1 MPVKKPIPKSQRELS
16 NNLRESYTV
25 DGISTFDGKVN
36 RGEQRSVK
44 TDNVKKFSIGLRD
57 IDETIV
63 YYFNN
68 VIRPSVIQNSTR
80 KNVPII
86 YGSPE
91 RWAAVQ
97 KDGFYRDKN
106 GKIQAPLIMYKRD
119 SIEKNRDLGNKMDAN
134 NPINYGI
141 FKKKFSNKNV
151 YDRFN
156 IVNNREPVDEYYGV
170 IIPDY
175 VNITYSCIVFTDYI
189 EQMNKIVESINFA
202 SDAYWGN
209 PEKFSFRAMIDNYTT
224 MTELNQ
230 GQDRKVKTEFSIN
243 MLGHIVPD
251 AINTQLN
258 GQNKFYSTSRV
269 NFKFET
275 ETDMAT
281 LNKRAETQE
290 REVGFRFFDTSLTG
304 AQQSADV
311 GMTAEQIAY
320 VQLNNIVL
328 ADSQTGTVATYTGR
342 RFATPPSGFTLNQ
355 YDFQVYVNGVILAY
369 DDRTVAE
376 AGSNIEVT
384 ITGLGYDLDDDD
396 KVLLVGKFI

>member
-1 MPVKKPIPKSQRELS
+1 MSVRKPIPKSQKELS
-16 NNLRESYTV
+16 DNTRESYTV
-25 DGISTFDGKVN
+25 DGISSFDSKIN

-44 TDNVKKFSIGLRD
+44 KDDVKKFSIGLRD

-68 VIRPSVIQNSTR
+68 IIRPSVFQNGTT

-119 SIEKNRDLGNKMDAN
+119 SIEKNRSLGNKLDAN

-141 FKKKFSNKNV
+141 FKKKFSKKNV

-156 IVNNREPVDEYYGV
+156 IVNNRDPVDEYYGV

-175 VNITYSCIVFTDYI
+175 VNLSYSCIVFTDYI

-224 MTELNQ
+224 ATELNQ
-230 GQDRKVKTEFSIN
+230 GQDRKVKTEFTIN

-251 AINTQLN
+251 TINSQLN
-258 GQNKFYSTSRV
+258 GQNKFYSTARV
-269 NFKFET
+269 NFKLET

-281 LNKRAETQE
+281 LNKKAETPE
-290 REVGFRFFDTSLTG
+290 REASFRFFDTSLTG
-304 AQQSADV
+304 AQQSADI

-320 VQLNNIVL
+320 VQLSNVVL
-328 ADSQTGTVATYTGR
+328 ADSQSGTTAVYNGR
-342 RFATPPSGFTLNQ
+342 QFANPPAGFTLNQ
-355 YDFQVYVNGVILAY
+355 YDFQVYVNGVILAF
-369 DDRTVAE
+369 DDRTVSE
-376 AGSNIEVT
+376 VGSNIQVT
-384 ITGLGYDLDDDD
+384 ITGLGYDLDSDD
-396 KVLLVGKFI
+396 KVLLIGKFI

>member
-119 SIEKNRDLGNKMDAN
+119 TIEKNRDLGNKMDAN

-304 AQQSADV
+304 AQQSAEV

-328 ADSQTGTVATYTGR
+328 ADSQTGTTATYTGR
-342 RFATPPSGFTLNQ
+342 QFASPPAGFTLNQ

-376 AGSNIEVT
+376 VGSNIQVT

>member
-1 MPVKKPIPKSQRELS
+1 MSVRKPIPKSQKELS
-16 NNLRESYTV
+16 DSTRESYTV
-25 DGISTFDGKVN
+25 DGITNFDSKIN

-44 TDNVKKFSIGLRD
+44 KDDVKKFSIGLRD

-68 VIRPSVIQNSTR
+68 IIRPSVFQNGTT

-119 SIEKNRDLGNKMDAN
+119 SIEKNRSLGNKLDAN

-141 FKKKFSNKNV
+141 FKKKFSKKNV

-156 IVNNREPVDEYYGV
+156 IVNNRDPVDEYYGV

-175 VNITYSCIVFTDYI
+175 VNLAYSCIVFTDYI

-224 MTELNQ
+224 ATELNQ
-230 GQDRKVKTEFSIN
+230 GQDRKVKTEFTIN

-251 AINTQLN
+251 TINSQLN
-258 GQNKFYSTSRV
+258 GQNKFYSTARV
-269 NFKFET
+269 NFKLET

-281 LNKRAETQE
+281 LNKKAETPE
-290 REVGFRFFDTSLTG
+290 REASFRFFDTSLTG
-304 AQQSADV
+304 AQQSADI

-320 VQLNNIVL
+320 VQLSNVVL
-328 ADSQTGTVATYTGR
+328 ADTQSGITATYTGR
-342 RFATPPSGFTLNQ
+342 QFANPPAGFTLNQ
-355 YDFQVYVNGVILAY
+355 YDFQVYVNGVILAF
-369 DDRTVAE
+369 DDRTVSE
-376 AGSNIEVT
+376 VGSDIQVT

-396 KVLLVGKFI
+396 KVLLIGKFI

>member
-1 MPVKKPIPKSQRELS
+1 MSVRKPIPKSQKELS
-16 NNLRESYTV
+16 DSTRESYTV
-25 DGISTFDGKVN
+25 DGITNFDNKIN

-44 TDNVKKFSIGLRD
+44 KDDVKKFSIGLRD

-68 VIRPSVIQNSTR
+68 IIRPSVFQNGTT

-119 SIEKNRDLGNKMDAN
+119 SIEKNRSLGNKLDAN

-141 FKKKFSNKNV
+141 FKKKFSKKNV

-156 IVNNREPVDEYYGV
+156 IVNNRDPVDEYYGV

-175 VNITYSCIVFTDYI
+175 VNLAYSCIVFTDYI

-224 MTELNQ
+224 ATELNQ
-230 GQDRKVKTEFSIN
+230 GQDRKVKTEFTIN

-251 AINTQLN
+251 TINSQLN
-258 GQNKFYSTSRV
+258 GQNKFYSTARV
-269 NFKFET
+269 NFKLET

-281 LNKRAETQE
+281 LNKKAETPE
-290 REVGFRFFDTSLTG
+290 REASFRFFDTSLTG
-304 AQQSADV
+304 AQQSADI

-320 VQLNNIVL
+320 VQLSNVVL
-328 ADSQTGTVATYTGR
+328 ADSQSGITATYTGR
-342 RFATPPSGFTLNQ
+342 QFANPPAGFTLNQ
-355 YDFQVYVNGVILAY
+355 YDFQVYVNGVILAF
-369 DDRTVAE
+369 DDRTVSE
-376 AGSNIEVT
+376 VGSNIQVT

-396 KVLLVGKFI
+396 KVLLIGKFI

>member
-1 MPVKKPIPKSQRELS
+1 MPVRKPIPKSQKELS
-16 NNLRESYTV
+16 DNLRESYTV

-44 TDNVKKFSIGLRD
+44 TDDVKKFSIGLRD

-68 VIRPSVIQNSTR
+68 VIRPSVIQNGTR

-119 SIEKNRDLGNKMDAN
+119 SIEKNRELGNKMDAN

-156 IVNNREPVDEYYGV
+156 IVNNREPVDEFYGV

-175 VNITYSCIVFTDYI
+175 VNLTYSCIVFTDYI
-189 EQMNKIVESINFA
+189 EQMNKLVESINFA

-304 AQQSADV
+304 AQQSAEI

-328 ADSQTGTVATYTGR
+328 ADSQSGTTATYTGR
-342 RFATPPSGFTLNQ
+342 QFASPPAGFTLNQ

-376 AGSNIEVT
+376 VGSSIQVT

>member
-1 MPVKKPIPKSQRELS
+1 MSVRKPIPKSQKELS
-16 NNLRESYTV
+16 DSTRESYTV
-25 DGISTFDGKVN
+25 DGITNFDNKIN

-44 TDNVKKFSIGLRD
+44 KDDVKKFSIGLRD

-68 VIRPSVIQNSTR
+68 IIRPSVFQNGST

-119 SIEKNRDLGNKMDAN
+119 SIEKNRSLGNKLDAN

-141 FKKKFSNKNV
+141 FKKKFSKKNV

-156 IVNNREPVDEYYGV
+156 IVNNRDPVDEYYGV

-175 VNITYSCIVFTDYI
+175 VNLSYSCIVFTDYI

-224 MTELNQ
+224 ATELNQ
-230 GQDRKVKTEFSIN
+230 GQDRKVKTEFTIN

-251 AINTQLN
+251 TINSQLN
-258 GQNKFYSTSRV
+258 GQNKFYSTARV
-269 NFKFET
+269 NFKLET

-281 LNKRAETQE
+281 LNKKAETPE
-290 REVGFRFFDTSLTG
+290 REASFRFFDTSLTG
-304 AQQSADV
+304 AQQSADI

-320 VQLNNIVL
+320 VQLSNVVL
-328 ADSQTGTVATYTGR
+328 ADSQSGTTATYTGR
-342 RFATPPSGFTLNQ
+342 QFANPPAGFTLNQ
-355 YDFQVYVNGVILAY
+355 YDFQVYVNGVILAF
-369 DDRTVAE
+369 DDRTVSE
-376 AGSNIEVT
+376 VGSNIQVT

-396 KVLLVGKFI
+396 KVLLIGKFI

>member
-1 MPVKKPIPKSQRELS
+1 MSVRKPIPKSQKELS
-16 NNLRESYTV
+16 DNTRESYTV
-25 DGISTFDGKVN
+25 DGITSFDSKIN

-44 TDNVKKFSIGLRD
+44 KDDVKKFSIGLRD

-68 VIRPSVIQNSTR
+68 IIRPSVFQNGTT

-119 SIEKNRDLGNKMDAN
+119 SIEKNRSLGNKLDAN

-141 FKKKFSNKNV
+141 FKKKFSKKNV

-156 IVNNREPVDEYYGV
+156 IVNNRDPVDEYYGV

-175 VNITYSCIVFTDYI
+175 VNLAYSCIVFTDYI

-209 PEKFSFRAMIDNYTT
+209 PEKFSFRAMIDIYTT
-224 MTELNQ
+224 ATELNQ
-230 GQDRKVKTEFSIN
+230 GQDRKVKTEFTIN

-251 AINTQLN
+251 TINSQLN
-258 GQNKFYSTSRV
+258 GQNKFYSTARV
-269 NFKFET
+269 NFKLET

-281 LNKRAETQE
+281 LNKKAETPE
-290 REVGFRFFDTSLTG
+290 REASFRFFDTSLTG
-304 AQQSADV
+304 AQQSADF

-320 VQLNNIVL
+320 VQLSNVVL
-328 ADSQTGTVATYTGR
+328 ADLQSGTTATYTGR
-342 RFATPPSGFTLNQ
+342 QFANPPAGFTLNQ
-355 YDFQVYVNGVILAY
+355 YDFQVYVNGVILAF
-369 DDRTVAE
+369 DDRTVSE
-376 AGSNIEVT
+376 VGSNIQVT

-396 KVLLVGKFI
+396 KVLLIGKFI